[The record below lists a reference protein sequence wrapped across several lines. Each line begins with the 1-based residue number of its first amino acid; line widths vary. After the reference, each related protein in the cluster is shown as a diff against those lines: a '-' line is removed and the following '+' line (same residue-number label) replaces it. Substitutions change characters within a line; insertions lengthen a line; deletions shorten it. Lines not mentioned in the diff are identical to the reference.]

1 MIIRPIESKDIEAIL
16 ELNQT
21 SVKVLSPLDRSAVL
35 SLIGMSALSVVVEKD
50 HQVAGFLIGLTHDT
64 AYESINYAWFNNQ
77 YDRFFYVDRIVV
89 SDRFRGL
96 GLASLLYQHIIK
108 WAESHALPQ
117 VFAEIDVLPPNTP
130 SLLFH
135 QKFGFKELELLRHSE
150 HKMVSLQGLGLAL
163 T

>member
-16 ELNQT
+16 ELNEQ
-21 SVKVLSPLDRSAVL
+21 SVKVLSPLDRNALL
-35 SLIGMSALSVVVEKD
+35 SLIGLSTLSVVMEED
-50 HQVAGFLIGLTHDT
+50 QQVAGFLIGLTHD
-64 AYESINYAWFNNQ
+64 AVYESINYAWFNNQ

-89 SDRFRGL
+89 SNQFRGL
-96 GLASLLYQHIIK
+96 GMASLLYQHIIK
-108 WAESHALPQ
+108 WAEHHALPR

-150 HKMVSLQGLGLAL
+150 HKMVSLQGLVLI
-163 T
+163 